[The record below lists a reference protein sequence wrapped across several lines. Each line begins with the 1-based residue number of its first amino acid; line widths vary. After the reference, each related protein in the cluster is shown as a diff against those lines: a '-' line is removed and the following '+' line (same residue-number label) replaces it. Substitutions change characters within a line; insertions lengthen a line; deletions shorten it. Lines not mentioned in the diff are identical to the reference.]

1 VKTKEM
7 YFLVL
12 YMGASSEAA
21 SNITSILSEN
31 DKQAMNEALSI
42 RLTTFMSMIDDVAA
56 CSVSARDARSMSPP
70 AGLTECHTA
79 SGIEK
84 RSHCVTDYSGPVEVV
99 DGSVWET
106 PELRAFRRF
115 LLSD

>member
-1 VKTKEM
+1 M
-7 YFLVL
+7 YLLVL
-12 YMGASSEAA
+12 YMRASSEAT

-42 RLTTFMSMIDDVAA
+42 RLTTIMSMIDDVAA
-56 CSVSARDARSMSPP
+56 CSVSARNARSMSPP

-84 RSHCVTDYSGPVEVV
+84 RSHCVTDYSGVLRDARRGTSCRGDYLSVV
-99 DGSVWET
+99 MLQLGDQV
-106 PELRAFRRF
+106 F
-115 LLSD
+115 